1 MLFCE
6 YFAGDIYILSIQLLS
21 SILVNLSVCTKP
33 FSFPNA
39 WKVMLLMFGIFSFQ
53 WISIFRSNGKYEI
66 FLTHL
71 SKQIFYSQTINWKKT
86 AANNHFNNSI
96 LSWRHKCLRQ
106 SLSKNIIYHTKDVTA
121 VLLKT
126 RITIFCLCG
135 SIYCEMKYLINNKHG
150 KSQIRV

>member
-6 YFAGDIYILSIQLLS
+6 YFARDIYILSIQLLS
-21 SILVNLSVCTKP
+21 SIWVNLSVCTKP

-71 SKQIFYSQTINWKKT
+71 SKQILFSLYKLKKKLQQIIIST
-86 AANNHFNNSI
+86 TRSSVGGTNAWGNLWAKTSSI
-96 LSWRHKCLRQ
+96 ILRMLLQ
-106 SLSKNIIYHTKDVTA
+106 FCSKLGLQYFFVWLY
-121 VLLKT
+121 LLWDE
-126 RITIFCLCG
+126 IFD
-135 SIYCEMKYLINNKHG
+135 
-150 KSQIRV
+150 